1 VYVSVTAERHGGLA
15 SLEPLLTLAPA
26 TADRTTHAFAVAVR
40 GGECRVV
47 LADDSGGGTALSVV
61 VGRTDASAAAAVS
74 LVDLS
79 GHAAAADVV
88 LETSN
93 SKSLRVAQAG
103 VRPGLEIAWTH
114 FWVLVD
120 PANRWVYVGSGDT
133 VDVKSVKLS
142 VALSRDQAEQL
153 TNLNRLFVTN
163 RMYARLSSWRVF
175 ALA

>member
-1 VYVSVTAERHGGLA
+1 
-15 SLEPLLTLAPA
+15 
-26 TADRTTHAFAVAVR
+26 
-40 GGECRVV
+40 
-47 LADDSGGGTALSVV
+47 
-61 VGRTDASAAAAVS
+61 
-74 LVDLS
+74 
-79 GHAAAADVV
+79 V

-120 PANRWVYVGSGDT
+120 PTYRWVYVGSGDI
-133 VDVKSVKLS
+133 VDTKSVKLS

-163 RMYARLSSWRVF
+163 RMYACLSSWRVF